1 MKKIALFLFL
11 LFLVPRAGGAA
22 EEDRFAEKRKRMVES
37 QIEWRGVTDPKV
49 LEVMRRVPRHL
60 FVDESQRAYA
70 YADHPLPIGYGQT
83 ISQPY
88 IVAVMTELLRV
99 GPGDTVFELG
109 TGSGYQAAILAEL
122 TKEVYTVEIVKAL
135 GDQARERLKDLGYK
149 NVTVKVG
156 DGYFGWKEHAP
167 FDAIVVTAAATHI
180 PPPLIEQLKPGGRM
194 IIPVGPPFQ
203 IQTLLLVEKRR
214 DGSITQRS
222 LMSVAFVPLRGEHSE

>member
-11 LFLVPRAGGAA
+11 LFVIPLAGGAT
-22 EEDRFAEKRKRMVES
+22 EEERFAEKRSRMVES
-37 QIEWRGVTDPKV
+37 QIEWRGVADPKV

-60 FVDESQRAYA
+60 FVDESQRASA

-88 IVAVMTELLRV
+88 IVAAMTELLRV
-99 GPGDTVFELG
+99 GPGDVVFELG

-194 IIPVGPPFQ
+194 VIPVGPPFQ

>member
-1 MKKIALFLFL
+1 MKKTALFL
-11 LFLVPRAGGAA
+11 LFLFLVPSVGGAT
-22 EEDRFAEKRKRMVES
+22 EEDRFAEKRSRMVEE
-37 QIEWRGVTDPKV
+37 QIETRGVSDPKV

-60 FVDESQRAYA
+60 FVDEAQRAYA

-99 GPGDTVFELG
+99 GPGDVVFELG
-109 TGSGYQAAILAEL
+109 TGSGYQAAILAEI

-135 GDQARERLKDLGYK
+135 GDQARERLAELGYK

-222 LMSVAFVPLRGEHSE
+222 LMSVAFVPLRGEH